1 MSKENNI
8 TVTKDFRRIENGYQM
23 EAEICVIFSDFGKME
38 DFCNLLVE
46 KLDSTVVV
54 GSPQFFHTN
63 KTMENIRIYGH
74 DVMKCDGFQQHHRV
88 NIHIITIW

>member
-63 KTMENIRIYGH
+63 KTMENIRPKWISWQSSRSTPF
-74 DVMKCDGFQQHHRV
+74 C
-88 NIHIITIW
+88 

>member
-63 KTMENIRIYGH
+63 KTMENIRLLSLYYLEVHLHSIMWVH
-74 DVMKCDGFQQHHRV
+74 FLQP
-88 NIHIITIW
+88 